1 MALLNKR
8 SFRKH
13 LDDILSDKYLLYND
27 IKVPTEAQVEVRENT
42 VDLKLKL
49 EKHFTVHFTCNFQ
62 KYRSIGIVYSIW
74 IQLVDSTDHDSM
86 TIHAFSKMKFS
97 LRPVKI
103 ALL

>member
-27 IKVPTEAQVEVRENT
+27 IKILTEARVEVRENT

-62 KYRSIGIVYSIW
+62 KYRSIGIVYSI
-74 IQLVDSTDHDSM
+74 
-86 TIHAFSKMKFS
+86 
-97 LRPVKI
+97 
-103 ALL
+103 